1 MIGNLPSMTIDP
13 STPVVIGAGQ
23 YLHHADDVAD
33 GLDPISLMAHA
44 TRAAADDAGLAAMVD
59 VDSIRIV
66 DFLSWRYRDPAAT
79 LSDAL
84 GITAGHHAVTTM
96 GGNSPQSLMNMTC
109 AQISAGQLNSA
120 LLVGGEAARTRRRAR
135 RDQIQLDWGERL
147 GADQA
152 PADNVE
158 LLGSELRM
166 NLEAETDRGI
176 YLPIQV
182 YPMFETAV
190 RAADGLDP
198 DDHLMRISEM
208 WERFSLVASSNP
220 YAWRREPL
228 TAAQIRTPSPD
239 NRMVGSP
246 YTKAMNS
253 NNDVDMAAAVLVCS
267 VAEAERLGIAPDRWV
282 FPQSGTDC
290 HEHPFISHRW
300 DFAETPAIAAGGAL
314 ALQLAGTDID
324 SVGLIDLYSCFP
336 SAVQLGA
343 RSLGLDPYSD
353 SRPLTLTGGLCFAGG
368 PWNNYVMH
376 AIATMVAELRERP
389 DETALIWA
397 NGGYAT
403 KHAFGV
409 YRTEPPA
416 AGYRTGSPQPEIN
429 RLARRDLAVGTEA
442 AGDATIEAYTV
453 MHGRDGQP
461 SQAIAA
467 CLLPD
472 GRRAWATSEEPGLC
486 NAMAAGEWVGTAAR
500 LDAAGTLLLQ

>member
-1 MIGNLPSMTIDP
+1 MTINP
-13 STPVVIGAGQ
+13 LTPVVIGAGH
-23 YLHHADDVAD
+23 YLHRARDVAD

-44 TRAAADDAGLAAMVD
+44 SRAAAEDAGLVSMVD
-59 VDSIRIV
+59 VDSIRVV
-66 DFLSWRYRDPAAT
+66 DFLSWRYEDPAAA
-79 LSDAL
+79 LSAAL
-84 GITAGHHAVTTM
+84 GIHAPHHAVTTM
-96 GGNSPQSLMNMTC
+96 GGNSPQSLMNTTC
-109 AQISAGQLNSA
+109 EQISAGRLDSA

-135 RDQIQLDWGERL
+135 RDSIRLDWGERHGGGHL
-147 GADQA
+147 SDANPD
-152 PADNVE
+152 PPEV
-158 LLGSELRM
+158 LGSELQM

-190 RAADGLDP
+190 RARDGMDP
-198 DDHLMRISEM
+198 SDHLVRISEL
-208 WERFSLVASSNP
+208 WERFSGVAATNP
-220 YAWRREPL
+220 HAWLTDAL
-228 TAAQIRTPSPD
+228 TAEQIRTPSPD
-239 NRMVGSP
+239 NRMVGTP

-267 VAEAERLGIAPDRWV
+267 VAEAERLGVASDRWI

-300 DFAETPAIAAGGAL
+300 DFSETPAIAAGGRL
-314 ALQLAGTDID
+314 ALELAGCDID

-343 RSLGLDPYSD
+343 RSLGLDPYRD

-376 AIATMVAELRERP
+376 AIATMVSALREQP
-389 DETALIWA
+389 GETAMIWA

-409 YRTEPPA
+409 YRTAPPA
-416 AGYRTGSPQPEIN
+416 NGYRTGSPQEQIDHLPS
-429 RLARRDLAVGTEA
+429 RDLAIGDDASGT
-442 AGDATIEAYTV
+442 ATIEAYTV
-453 MHGRDGQP
+453 MHDRNAEP
-461 SQAIAA
+461 TQAIAA

-472 GRRAWATSEEPGLC
+472 GRRAWGTSDDPVLC
-486 NAMAAGEWVGTAAR
+486 TAMTMGEWVGTTAH
-500 LDAAGTLLLQ
+500 LDAAGSLSIG